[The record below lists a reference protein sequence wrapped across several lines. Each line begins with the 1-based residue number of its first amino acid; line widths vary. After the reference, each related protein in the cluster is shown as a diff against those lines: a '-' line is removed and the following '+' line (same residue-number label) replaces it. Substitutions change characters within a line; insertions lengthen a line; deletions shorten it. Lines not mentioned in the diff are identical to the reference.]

1 MQPDDVIYMGKT
13 TVMLI
18 FYLSMPV
25 IGAATA
31 VGLIIALVQTLIQL
45 QEQTLAFAAKLTVIV
60 VIFFI
65 LGDWMA
71 LEMLNFQDQ
80 IFTRIG
86 SP

>member
-1 MQPDDVIYMGKT
+1 MQPDDVIYLGKA

-18 FYLSMPV
+18 FYLSMPA